1 MIPSVSLLDAKDNF
15 PSQTIWVQHITTYN
29 TSQDKAPA
37 IPSSQRCE
45 RADHSPSLTY
55 SFPCQDHTISVFLPG
70 ATDSWCFW
78 ERQTVLLPQCTLT
91 PRALLLWMLPEH
103 SDDVWMLQ
111 RLEKM
116 IGLKDKVEGTEWK
129 TAVPPAAH
137 LQLNP
142 GLALPIWWLCA
153 LRHNQKGDALAHRGD
168 LLGHTHL
175 LYFSAELQCWK
186 HMGTPWSTN

>member
-91 PRALLLWMLPEH
+91 PRALLL
-103 SDDVWMLQ
+103 
-111 RLEKM
+111 
-116 IGLKDKVEGTEWK
+116 
-129 TAVPPAAH
+129 
-137 LQLNP
+137 
-142 GLALPIWWLCA
+142 
-153 LRHNQKGDALAHRGD
+153 
-168 LLGHTHL
+168 
-175 LYFSAELQCWK
+175 
-186 HMGTPWSTN
+186 